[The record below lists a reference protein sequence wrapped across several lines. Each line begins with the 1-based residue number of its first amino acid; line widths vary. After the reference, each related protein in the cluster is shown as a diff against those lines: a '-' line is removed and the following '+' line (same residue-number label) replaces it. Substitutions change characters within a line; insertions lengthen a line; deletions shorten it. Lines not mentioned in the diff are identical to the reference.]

1 MKTTALQKKFNHATQ
16 IIVMCKDLFELVDGP
31 RKKKNTPVRKNTP
44 VKAPAPPPPPPP
56 PPMKLNKKP
65 PSPKKAAVVNA
76 RASLINALKS
86 DPKFIK
92 MKQKL
97 NQNAKK

>member
-16 IIVMCKDLFELVDGP
+16 IIVMCKDLFKIVEP
-31 RKKKNTPVRKNTP
+31 SKKKNTPPRSP
-44 VKAPAPPPPPPP
+44 PRAPPPPPP

-65 PSPKKAAVVNA
+65 STPKKVAVVNA
-76 RASLINALKS
+76 RASLMNALRA
-86 DPKFIK
+86 DPKFLK